1 MTSGEELMLLLEL
14 NGYDINKYKL
24 KKQLEFEKTGNNDLY
39 QHKKFASLIV
49 SHYNYVENKDIF
61 RRNPLR
67 YNETWSADPI
77 SLDDFIVT
85 HHDLQGEVTLKE
97 FLKMDSIGEV
107 SRESILY
114 DIFDKWVEDYRESSI
129 IQMENL
135 REMIKFLPKKN
146 NKYRKPSRIAFLFT
160 LFLTLSLIL
169 IYKNPAFL
177 QPKLFP
183 FIGDSANQMHNLLF
197 DSNLFSLLG
206 VLSILSLA
214 TYAVLS
220 NLTTKLIKDARLS
233 KSKRTLEIFDKWDRN
248 VKDLRIDQSGY
259 LEDYVDQVMQNKE
272 NSYMDLVKLGKPE
285 ILLSKFKDYVR
296 LVEGRFDWTKKNYSK
311 MSKLLRYIFIGATLF
326 NILFYVMGFAM
337 TKGLI

>member
-24 KKQLEFEKTGNNDLY
+24 KKQLEFEKTGNYDLY
-39 QHKKFASLIV
+39 KHKKFASLIV
-49 SHYNYVENKDIF
+49 SHYNYVENKDVF
-61 RRNPLR
+61 RRNPLQ
-67 YNETWSADPI
+67 YDESWSADPI
-77 SLDDFIVT
+77 SLDDFIVK
-85 HHDLQGEVTLKE
+85 HHDIQGEVTLKE

-114 DIFDKWVEDYRESSI
+114 DIFDNWVEDYRESSI

-135 REMIKFLPKKN
+135 REMIKLLPKKN
-146 NKYRKPSRIAFLFT
+146 NKYRKPSRIAFLT
-160 LFLTLSLIL
+160 SIFLALSLIL
-169 IYKNPAFL
+169 IYKNPSFL
-177 QPKLFP
+177 QPKIFP
-183 FIGDSANQMHNLLF
+183 FIGDSTNQIHSLLF
-197 DSNLFSLLG
+197 QSNLFSFLG
-206 VLSILSLA
+206 ILSILSLV

-233 KSKRTLEIFDKWDRN
+233 KSKRTLEIFDKWDKN
-248 VKDLRIDQSGY
+248 IKDLRIDQSGY

-272 NSYMDLVKLGKPE
+272 NSYMDVSILGKPE
-285 ILLSKFKDYVR
+285 ILLTKFKDYVR

-311 MSKLLRYIFIGATLF
+311 MSKILRYIFIGATLF